1 MIMEQKFIRAFGYI
15 FTQNTYEQGLRYK
28 LIPKEIITCTIFC
41 SRGRAESYDAE
52 TGERLPDNFAGRMFA
67 ATDFDRP
74 QGYDI
79 LVTEPTTVYCYDELM
94 NDNHKLDLEPVDL
107 PQGQNTVFENGTKF
121 LLCEGVLYINSVSFT
136 APAAISITTGDKVVT
151 PETRCLGLKIA

>member
-1 MIMEQKFIRAFGYI
+1 MEQKFIRAFGYI

-28 LIPKEIITCTIFC
+28 LIPKEIITCTIIC

>member
-1 MIMEQKFIRAFGYI
+1 MEQKFIRAFGYI